1 MSGKKPLYYA
11 DYLSLDS
18 ILNAQ
23 HPVSRTALPN
33 EAHDEMLFIVVHQA
47 FELWFLQALYELDS
61 VLTYLQAPQV
71 DDNSEAITRIVQRL
85 ERIVTILRHA
95 NGQFDIMETMQP
107 LDFLEFRG
115 LLNPSSGFQSKQFR
129 LLEAKL
135 GLQMSKRHMPEHYKN
150 AGTHHGGFS
159 TEDHEAITKAE
170 KGFTLVHGLKNWL
183 NRMPFFEE
191 RFWKDYQ
198 RIYPDGDFS
207 NNPFMSDYYHIYQQ
221 LQQETLSEVLE
232 HPMISDEV
240 KTKSREGFDTAI
252 ESFRNLFIDKGTDVF
267 TAREMSVGLFIL
279 LYKDFPMLRLP
290 YALIQALVEIDEQMS
305 AWRYRHYSM
314 VKKVI
319 GTRPGTG
326 GSPGAAYLLG
336 AMQKNQIFQD
346 LTLFT
351 TYFLERDKLPV
362 LPDGLRYYLS
372 FVPYK

>member
-1 MSGKKPLYYA
+1 MSDKTPLYYA

-18 ILNAQ
+18 ILKAQ
-23 HPVSRTALPN
+23 HPVSRTALPA

-61 VLTYLQAPQV
+61 VLSYLQAPQV
-71 DDNSEAITRIVQRL
+71 DDNSEAITRIVKRL

-107 LDFLEFRG
+107 LDFLEFRS

-135 GLQMSKRHMPEHYKN
+135 GLQMSNRHMPEHYKN

-159 TEDHEAITKAE
+159 IEDHEAITQAE
-170 KGFTLVHGLKNWL
+170 NGFTLLQGLKNWL
-183 NRMPFFEE
+183 NRMPFFDEQY
-191 RFWKDYQ
+191 WKDYHS
-198 RIYPDGDFS
+198 PFS
-207 NNPFMSDYYHIYQQ
+207 EKKISDNPFMSDYYHIYQQ
-221 LQQETLSEVLE
+221 IQQESLTEVLQ
-232 HPMISDEV
+232 HPMISDDV
-240 KTKSREGFDTAI
+240 KAKARMGYDTAM
-252 ESFRNLFIDKGTDVF
+252 ESFRSIFFDKGTAVF
-267 TAREMSVGLFIL
+267 SAREMSVGLFIL

-290 YALIQALVEIDEQMS
+290 YALIQALVDIDEQMS

-346 LTLFT
+346 LALFT
-351 TYFLERDKLPV
+351 TYFIEKKKLPK
-362 LPDGLRYYLS
+362 LPESLKYYLS
-372 FVPYK
+372 FVPCQ

>member
-1 MSGKKPLYYA
+1 MSDKKPLYYA

-18 ILNAQ
+18 ILKAQ
-23 HPVSRTALPN
+23 HPVSRTALPV

-61 VLTYLQAPQV
+61 VLSYLQAPQV

-107 LDFLEFRG
+107 LDFLEFRS

-135 GLQMSKRHMPEHYKN
+135 GLQMSNRHMPEHYKN

-159 TEDHEAITKAE
+159 TEDHEDITQAE
-170 KGFTLVHGLKNWL
+170 NGFTLLQGLKNWL
-183 NRMPFFEE
+183 NRMPFFDEQY
-191 RFWKDYQ
+191 WKDYFT
-198 RIYPDGDFS
+198 PFS
-207 NNPFMSDYYHIYQQ
+207 DKKLSDNPFMSDYYHIYQQ
-221 LQQETLSEVLE
+221 IQHESLSEVLR
-232 HPMISDEV
+232 HPQISEDV
-240 KTKSREGFDTAI
+240 KNKARQGYDAAI
-252 ESFRNLFIDKGTDVF
+252 ESFKDLFIDKGTAVF
-267 TAREMSVGLFIL
+267 SAREMSVGLFIL

-290 YALIQALVEIDEQMS
+290 FSLIQALVDIDEQMS

-326 GSPGAAYLLG
+326 GSPGAAYLQG

-351 TYFLERDKLPV
+351 TYFIEKEKLPK
-362 LPDGLRYYLS
+362 LPESLKYYLS
-372 FVPYK
+372 FVPCQ